1 MFASRVGTA
10 LWAGNVRRSFRS
22 VLAAADLN
30 PADWT
35 PRGTTQKATVVAH
48 GSEYDGEV
56 LDIIRVLARPQTAAE
71 AKALA
76 VAEDRKE
83 RTI

>member
-1 MFASRVGTA
+1 MADSGNAYRTADPVGVGDIVEVPGPY
-10 LWAGNVRRSFRS
+10 WR
-22 VLAAADLN
+22 
-30 PADWT
+30 
-35 PRGTTQKATVVAH
+35 PRGTAQKATVVAH